1 MPAAPMPTMAMS
13 ARLAASSAPAMAG
26 SRRSRVKRLG
36 RAEQGRGVQVAVT
49 CPDALGQLPDQLLAG
64 DGRVEGREAAH
75 QLHHL
80 DVAAGQV
87 DVADHRLQ
95 AVAPGERHHSAVAQR
110 LVQPAGGQVADP
122 GQHLGLGVDLEDPGV
137 GQRVAARRA
146 SSSSWS
152 RCAGATIRI
161 LDDAQVPRLPHH
173 AGHVGA
179 GRPQDG
185 GDVVLGAVVEEVQA
199 RRLGE
204 QLGVPGAGI
213 FITSVIRRS
222 HLFRYFYIVRMDVS
236 MRRAWPGLAF
246 DPVHVWVPPLFVL
259 DALGL
264 RETSM
269 RPTGGP

>member
-1 MPAAPMPTMAMS
+1 MS
-13 ARLAASSAPAMAG
+13 ARLAASKRAGDGRLAPEQG
-26 SRRSRVKRLG
+26 ERLG

-49 CPDALGQLPDQLLAG
+49 GPDALGQLPDQLLAG

-75 QLHHL
+75 QLDDL

-95 AVAPGERHHSAVAQR
+95 AVAPGERHHLAVAQR

-137 GQRVAARRA
+137 GQRVAGPQGQLELVVALGR
-146 SSSSWS
+146 
-152 RCAGATIRI
+152 GDDPD

-185 GDVVLGAVVEEVQA
+185 GDVVLGAVVKEVQA

-204 QLGVPGAGI
+204 QLGVPGGRHLHHI
-213 FITSVIRRS
+213 RDKTITSVPILLHRPDGRVNAAGVPGIGGRS
-222 HLFRYFYIVRMDVS
+222 RSCMGP
-236 MRRAWPGLAF
+236 AAF
-246 DPVHVWVPPLFVL
+246 CIGRPWTP
-259 DALGL
+259 
-264 RETSM
+264 RTSM